1 MEVAGRRKRR
11 NLHLG
16 LRLAVWLGFNLLVF
30 GVSVLFTDSMPDS
43 QQLQSDELSRYSRD
57 VTSSQKTQ
65 NCTRKVSRNAINQYP
80 KDLFTEEQRAK
91 GAVILHVFF
100 GLYLFLATAIVCED
114 YFMPAIYV
122 CTERFQ
128 LDPGIVG
135 AVIVGSFCSSPELA
149 TTTIGVFISENDV
162 GVGAMVGTAVTNYV
176 LIIGL
181 CCLMKPAG
189 KDVMVQPWTVT
200 RDTVWGGIAMVV
212 FIIVVMDGKADWDES
227 IIMVI
232 VYLLY
237 VFSLFFNATLARCFR
252 KLVPD
257 PKPDDPPC
265 CCLFDPCC
273 RKKDEE
279 KSDMTKS
286 LVTSDAFLDA
296 KDEGYE
302 DEDSKDEEE
311 EEEPESFLNPPK
323 KWDRRAW
330 WVVCLPI
337 YLHLYLTVPDCRRER
352 WRGWWAPALFMCMV
366 WITTYC
372 YLIIWMATITGH
384 TFGMSDDLMGLTTLG
399 IGTSLPD
406 IVSAIVSTKD
416 GEGDM
421 AVSTAIG
428 ALVFCMM
435 FCIGFPWFIR
445 SATTQFQP
453 VTVHTAGLSESS
465 IATTVFVVI
474 VFTMLCCSRFH
485 LRRAIGVICGFLFLV
500 FLIFAVYVDKFVLSK
515 QVCVKT

>member
-1 MEVAGRRKRR
+1 
-11 NLHLG
+11 
-16 LRLAVWLGFNLLVF
+16 
-30 GVSVLFTDSMPDS
+30 
-43 QQLQSDELSRYSRD
+43 
-57 VTSSQKTQ
+57 
-65 NCTRKVSRNAINQYP
+65 
-80 KDLFTEEQRAK
+80 
-91 GAVILHVFF
+91 
-100 GLYLFLATAIVCED
+100 
-114 YFMPAIYV
+114 
-122 CTERFQ
+122 
-128 LDPGIVG
+128 
-135 AVIVGSFCSSPELA
+135 
-149 TTTIGVFISENDV
+149 
-162 GVGAMVGTAVTNYV
+162 
-176 LIIGL
+176 
-181 CCLMKPAG
+181 
-189 KDVMVQPWTVT
+189 
-200 RDTVWGGIAMVV
+200 MVV

-237 VFSLFFNATLARCFR
+237 VFSLFFNATLARDESIIMVIVYLLYVFSLFFNATLARWFR
-252 KLVPD
+252 KVVPD
-257 PKPDDPPC
+257 PQPDDPPC

-296 KDEGYE
+296 KGHKIGGM
-302 DEDSKDEEE
+302 SGL
-311 EEEPESFLNPPK
+311 EPGTSWFRVEHSAAMPQDPTS

-416 GEGDM
+416 VSTVIGALMFCLLFCLLFCVLFCLLFHLLFCLLFYLLFHLLFCMLFCMLFCVLFCVLFCEGDM

-500 FLIFAVYVDKFVLSK
+500 FLVFAVYVDKFVLSK

>member
-30 GVSVLFTDSMPDS
+30 GVSVLFTDSRPDS

-80 KDLFTEEQRAK
+80 KDVFTEEQRAQGADVFTEEQRANGADLFTEEQRAKGAVILHVFFVLYLFLLTCLQKNSALKDLFTEEQRAKGADLFTEEQRAK

-162 GVGAMVGTAVTNYV
+162 GVGAMECLSVKTTSVLVQCENDVGVGAMVGTAVTNYV

-212 FIIVVMDGKADWDES
+212 FIIVVMDGKADW
-227 IIMVI
+227 
-232 VYLLY
+232 
-237 VFSLFFNATLARCFR
+237 
-252 KLVPD
+252 
-257 PKPDDPPC
+257 
-265 CCLFDPCC
+265 
-273 RKKDEE
+273 
-279 KSDMTKS
+279 
-286 LVTSDAFLDA
+286 
-296 KDEGYE
+296 
-302 DEDSKDEEE
+302 
-311 EEEPESFLNPPK
+311 
-323 KWDRRAW
+323 
-330 WVVCLPI
+330 
-337 YLHLYLTVPDCRRER
+337 
-352 WRGWWAPALFMCMV
+352 
-366 WITTYC
+366 
-372 YLIIWMATITGH
+372 
-384 TFGMSDDLMGLTTLG
+384 
-399 IGTSLPD
+399 
-406 IVSAIVSTKD
+406 
-416 GEGDM
+416 
-421 AVSTAIG
+421 
-428 ALVFCMM
+428 
-435 FCIGFPWFIR
+435 
-445 SATTQFQP
+445 
-453 VTVHTAGLSESS
+453 
-465 IATTVFVVI
+465 
-474 VFTMLCCSRFH
+474 
-485 LRRAIGVICGFLFLV
+485 
-500 FLIFAVYVDKFVLSK
+500 
-515 QVCVKT
+515 